1 MEEGCVASLVK
12 IKGTLADIEKITA
25 RVFDRPALKGSI
37 TLPKSLAGDPYGG
50 PYEVTPNP
58 ENDIVLATRKK
69 SMLDDVT
76 VFKIPYYETSNESG
90 YTVYIGNEV

>member
-1 MEEGCVASLVK
+1 MEEGCVASLVR
-12 IKGTLADIEKITA
+12 IKGTLADLEKITA
-25 RVFDRPALKGSI
+25 RVFDRQTLKGSI

-50 PYEVTPNP
+50 PYEVTPST
-58 ENDIVLATRKK
+58 ETDIILATKKK

>member
-1 MEEGCVASLVK
+1 MEEGCVASLVR
-12 IKGTLADIEKITA
+12 IKGTLADLEKITA
-25 RVFDRPALKGSI
+25 RVFDRQTLKGSI

-50 PYEVTPNP
+50 PYEVTPSA
-58 ENDIVLATRKK
+58 ESDIVLATKKK